1 MALRIPEEA
10 MTHLESDWQ
19 SGFAQPFI
27 RDFHTAKQVLG
38 LIWDLAT
45 KVDGDRRIDY
55 SGSELA
61 CTVMVVLV
69 DLA

>member
-10 MTHLESDWQ
+10 MTHQKSSWQ
-19 SGFAQPFI
+19 SGSAQPSV
-27 RDFHTAKQVLG
+27 RDFHIATQVLG
-38 LIWDLAT
+38 LIWDFAT

-55 SGSELA
+55 SGLELA
-61 CTVMVVLV
+61 CMVMAVLV